1 MRTNDYTDYYT
12 ITFFGRRR
20 PVTPDFKEWLE
31 NTDGSGVGDFFILRE
46 AVYEQESRG
55 QYLVQ
60 TKFGKTYVGEHFG
73 DLVLM
78 LTANGRDA
86 FLRDLNRS
94 CKRAKYLDD

>member
-1 MRTNDYTDYYT
+1 MNYYT

-20 PVTPDFKEWLE
+20 PVTPDFNEWLE
-31 NTDGSGVGDFFILRE
+31 NTDGSDVSDFFILRE

-73 DLVLM
+73 NLVLV
-78 LTANGRDA
+78 LTANSRDA
-86 FLRDLNRS
+86 FLRDLDRS
-94 CKRAKYLDD
+94 CKRAKCLGG